1 MPHTVMIH
9 VLNEDAVV
17 GEVDHLPEAN
27 DQVIIVSNVRRRDGR
42 DVSYVLPETNTVVY
56 PWTRIHCV
64 EILPSE
70 AEEEVVSFIR
80 EQ

>member
-1 MPHTVMIH
+1 MPYTVMIH

-17 GEVDHLPEAN
+17 GEVDELPSPN

-56 PWTRIHCV
+56 PWARIHCV

-70 AEEEVVSFIR
+70 EEEEIVSFIR
-80 EQ
+80 E

>member
-1 MPHTVMIH
+1 MPYTVMIH

-17 GEVDHLPEAN
+17 GEVDELPDPN
-27 DQVIIVSNVRRRDGR
+27 DQVIIVNNVRRRDGR
-42 DVSYVLPETNTVVY
+42 DVSYILPETNTVVY

-70 AEEEVVSFIR
+70 EEKEIVSFIR
-80 EQ
+80 E

>member
-17 GEVDHLPEAN
+17 AEVDRLPEPA
-27 DQVIIVSNVRRRDGR
+27 DQVLIVSNVRRRDGR
-42 DVSYVLPETNTVVY
+42 EVSYVLPETNTVIY
-56 PWTRIHCV
+56 PWARIHCV

-70 AEEEVVSFIR
+70 AEEEIISFVR
-80 EQ
+80 E

>member
-1 MPHTVMIH
+1 MPYTVMIH

-17 GEVDHLPEAN
+17 GEVDELPNPN

-56 PWTRIHCV
+56 PWTRVHCV

-70 AEEEVVSFIR
+70 EEEEIVSFIR
-80 EQ
+80 E

>member
-1 MPHTVMIH
+1 MPYTVMIH

-17 GEVDHLPEAN
+17 GEVDELPEPN

-42 DVSYVLPETNTVVY
+42 DVSYILPETNTVVY
-56 PWTRIHCV
+56 PWTRVHCV

-70 AEEEVVSFIR
+70 AEEEIVSFIR
-80 EQ
+80 E